1 MGAPSRLPGPERHIG
16 TTARYNPRLQRRSQP
31 AALVE
36 EGTTNVMV
44 GDVIRDFK
52 YAIRSFVQRPLFTA
66 VIVLTLALG
75 IGSNVAMFS
84 VTHAVLLRALPY
96 DHPEKLALV
105 WTRLQATNVER
116 SLVSGPDFGDYQ
128 AQTTRFEGFAGAAA
142 VPGTLTGA
150 GQAERIVNGYTT
162 WNLFELLGVR
172 PLVGRTFRSD
182 DAIIIDPKVFANPN
196 PDLPPGKVILS
207 YGLWQRRFGGDR
219 DVIGRTIQMDGWGSV
234 VVGVLPPTF
243 RIYLPADAAMPTNGD
258 AWGVLPRN
266 ISDFARDA
274 AWLTVVTRLRDG
286 VTLEQAQQEMDAVAA
301 RLREVHP
308 FHKTQNLQIKV
319 NGLHRDVVNHA
330 RPALLALLG
339 AVGFV
344 LLIACANIA
353 NLLLVRATERGRE
366 IAVRTAVGSGRGRIV
381 AQMLV
386 ESAVLSFA
394 GAVLGVL
401 LAWQGIRVITALSP
415 GNLPRIEGAA
425 IDLAALLY
433 TAGAASV
440 AAILFGLAPALR
452 AVGGN
457 LVDAL
462 RDRGSDTGGVR
473 GNKLRSALVVVEVAL
488 SLVLLV
494 GAGLMVRSFIQ
505 IQRVNPGFDAR
516 NVVTFNAPVKMLKYI
531 TSESRANF
539 ANELADRLRAIPG
552 VERVGAVT
560 PLPLAGGEQYSVG
573 SYGRVGG
580 SDDAYRANKAD
591 FKSVLPGYFETM
603 GIRLVKGRFFERL
616 DNRDEALDVAIIDR
630 KLARRVFGEEDPLG
644 ADLLV
649 DHFNE
654 KTFSLERLPV
664 RIVGVVDNV
673 RSASLAAE
681 GRETVYVP
689 YVFNSFLPLTCVVRT
704 AADPASL
711 IARIRAEATAMDKDV
726 PIAELSTLSSFV
738 SNAMSQTRFLLALI
752 GGFAALA
759 LGLASLGLYGVISY
773 SAKQRTREMGVRVAF
788 GATERDVL
796 QLILGQGL
804 AVALAGIGLG
814 LAGAIA
820 VTRVVSSF
828 LVNVSPTDPI
838 TFAGVPALLLAV
850 AMVASF
856 VPARRASRVDPMEAL
871 RDR

>member
-1 MGAPSRLPGPERHIG
+1 
-16 TTARYNPRLQRRSQP
+16 
-31 AALVE
+31 
-36 EGTTNVMV
+36 MV
-44 GDVIRDFK
+44 VDVLRDIK
-52 YAIRSFVQRPLFTA
+52 YAIRSFVRRPLFTA

-84 VTHAVLLRALPY
+84 VANAVLLRALPY
-96 DHPEKLALV
+96 DHPEELALV

-116 SLVSGPDFGDYQ
+116 SLVSGPDLGDYQ
-128 AQTTRFEGFAGAAA
+128 TQTTRFEGFAGAAA

-162 WNLFELLGVR
+162 WNLFELLGVQ

-182 DAIIIDPKVFANPN
+182 DAITIDPKVFANPN

-243 RIYLPADAAMPTNGD
+243 RIYLPADAAMPTNVD

-286 VTLEQAQQEMDAVAA
+286 VTLEQAQQEMDAVAT

-308 FHKTQNLQIKV
+308 FHKTQNLQIRV

-330 RPALLALLG
+330 RPALLALVG

-366 IAVRTAVGSGRGRIV
+366 IAVRAAVGSGRGRIIR
-381 AQMLV
+381 QMLV
-386 ESAVLSFA
+386 ESTVLSWA

-401 LAWQGIRVITALSP
+401 VAWQGIRLITALSP
-415 GNLPRIEGAA
+415 GNLPRVEGAA

-433 TAGAASV
+433 TAGAACV

-457 LVDAL
+457 LADAL

-473 GNKLRSALVVVEVAL
+473 GNMLRSTLVVLEVAL
-488 SLVLLV
+488 SLVLLI
-494 GAGLMVRSFIQ
+494 GAGLMVRSFAA
-505 IQRVNPGFDAR
+505 IQRVDPGFDAR
-516 NVVTFNAPVKMLKYI
+516 NVVTFNAPLQFIKYL
-531 TSESRANF
+531 TSAKRAHF
-539 ANELADRLRAIPG
+539 AEELAARLRAIPG
-552 VERVGAVT
+552 VERVGGVT

-591 FKSVLPGYFETM
+591 YKAVLPGYFEAM
-603 GIRLVKGRFFERL
+603 GIKLLSGRTFERL
-616 DNRDEALDVAIIDR
+616 DDRDEALDVAIIDR
-630 KLARRVFGEEDPLG
+630 KLATRVFGQEDPLG

-664 RIVGVVDNV
+664 RIVGIVENV

-681 GRETVYVP
+681 SRETVYVP
-689 YVFNSFLPLTCVVRT
+689 YIFNSFLPLTYVVRT

-711 IARIRAEATAMDKDV
+711 IARIRAEAAAMDPDV
-726 PIAELSTLSSFV
+726 PIAELSTLASYV
-738 SNAMSQTRFLLALI
+738 SNAMSPTRFLLALI
-752 GGFAALA
+752 GAFAVLA

-773 SAKQRTREMGVRVAF
+773 SAKQRTREIGVRVAF
-788 GATERDVL
+788 GASERDVMR
-796 QLILGQGL
+796 LILGQGL
-804 AVALAGIGLG
+804 VMALAGIALG
-814 LAGAIA
+814 LAGAFA
-820 VTRVVSSF
+820 VTRVVTSY
-828 LVNVSPTDPI
+828 LVHVSATDPI
-838 TFAGVPALLLAV
+838 TFAGVPALLLGV
-850 AMVASF
+850 AIVASF
-856 VPARRASRVDPMEAL
+856 VPARRASRVDPNVAL
-871 RDR
+871 RDG